1 MKHNSWILGPDSLGQ
16 CVLVLDGLV
25 AWRGTGL
32 PPATLLP
39 ADRKLEQLACED
51 AVIRDG
57 HVNAHTHLY
66 SGLVPYGVAMPA
78 EQPANFLGI
87 LESLWWKLDR
97 ALNAELLAISAEVA
111 VADALLCGTTL
122 LVDHHE
128 SPNFIAGSL
137 DVIADACEKFGIRAC
152 LSYGAT
158 ERNGGRDEAEAG
170 LMECQRFYNQRGN
183 TQMLSAAFGLH
194 AGFTVSNDTITRAG
208 RMARKV
214 SRPVHV
220 HVAEDLADVQ
230 DAIERSFAGPLDR
243 LCRLGGVPFHSV
255 LAHCIHLAPE
265 ERARI
270 ASHVANAVQN
280 PRSNLGNR
288 VGYPVALQRLSHVAL
303 GTDGYIADMDKE
315 VHCAQQ
321 QGALHGEPPELALRR
336 LMRSQY
342 MGLGLMDQPG
352 TESLWLRKPA
362 DLAAMS
368 ASGARHVLV
377 DGRLAVRDGQLP
389 GIDVARLRQ
398 RARDAAQKLNQRMAK
413 I

>member
-32 PPATLLP
+32 PPTTLLP
-39 ADRKLEQLACED
+39 VDRKLEQLACED

-57 HVNAHTHLY
+57 HANAHTHLY

-170 LMECQRFYNQRGN
+170 LQECQRFYNQRGN
-183 TQMLSAAFGLH
+183 TLMLSTAFGLH

-214 SRPVHV
+214 WRPVHV

-230 DAIERSFAGPLDR
+230 DAIERGFVGSVDR
-243 LCRLGGVPFHSV
+243 LSRLGGIAHGSV

-265 ERARI
+265 ERAKI
-270 ASHVANAVQN
+270 GQHSGNAVQN

-288 VGYPVALQRLSHVAL
+288 VGYPVGLRRLGHVAL

-315 VHCAQQ
+315 VLCAQE
-321 QGALHGEPPELALRR
+321 QGALHGEPPELALKR
-336 LMRSQY
+336 LKRSR
-342 MGLGLMDQPG
+342 GLGLALMDLPY
-352 TESLWLRKPA
+352 SVPLFMRKPA
-362 DLAAMS
+362 DLAAMT

-377 DGRLAVRDGQLP
+377 DGRLVVRDGRLP
-389 GIDVARLRQ
+389 GVDIARLRQ
-398 RARDAAQKLNQRMAK
+398 RARDAAQKLNLRMAK